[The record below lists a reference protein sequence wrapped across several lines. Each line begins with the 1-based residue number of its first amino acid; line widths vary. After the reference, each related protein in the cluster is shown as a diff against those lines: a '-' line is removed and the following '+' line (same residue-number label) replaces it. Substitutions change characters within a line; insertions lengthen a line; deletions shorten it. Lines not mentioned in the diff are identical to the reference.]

1 MEQYGWLNIALAPTT
16 FAYPQPVGLQ
26 MLPSLAFCITGKLTP
41 IGCNSLAPITASF
54 SLGLAKRRHPQI
66 FEGKQMK
73 NPDVP
78 FLLFC
83 LCSILLYSS
92 VTPASFDQ
100 GHWVPDS
107 MECLWL

>member
-1 MEQYGWLNIALAPTT
+1 MEQYGWLNIALAPMTC
-16 FAYPQPVGLQ
+16 AYPGPICLQ
-26 MLPSLAFCITGKLTP
+26 MFPSLALFCITGKLTP

-66 FEGKQMK
+66 SEGEQMK
-73 NPDVP
+73 KPDIP
-78 FLLFC
+78 FLLFR

-107 MECLWL
+107 ME